1 MFTKAI
7 STAGKVHGPN
17 VIDADPSVDTSIVG
31 NGKYVGWTEGDGNV
45 VHSATPVAHTDF
57 TGSQHDAVFCASTPE
72 NRAASPTINRR
83 NISNR

>member
-17 VIDADPSVDTSIVG
+17 VIIADPSVVTSIGG
-31 NGKYVGWTEGDGNV
+31 NGKYVGWTEDDGNV
-45 VHSATPVAHTDF
+45 VHSATPAAHTDF
-57 TGSQHDAVFCASTPE
+57 IGSQQEEEVCASTPE
-72 NRAASPTINRR
+72 KRAASPTINRR